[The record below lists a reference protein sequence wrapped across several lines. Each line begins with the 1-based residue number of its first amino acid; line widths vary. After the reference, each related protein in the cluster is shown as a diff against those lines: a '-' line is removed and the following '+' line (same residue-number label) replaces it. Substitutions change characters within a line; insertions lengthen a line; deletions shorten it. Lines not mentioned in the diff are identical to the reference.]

1 MKTERLFLI
10 APSLVRLILRER
22 LVSKTVVEGYLAPAS
37 ERTHFIRLEPSGCNL
52 VLQVSGP
59 DGSSEQRTK
68 VPSTQAE
75 ALLEVCSGK
84 VGYRRTHIRV
94 GPGAEA
100 LLDRFEEPGALDLV
114 TVEFEHPAEAQGFA
128 PPGWFGPE
136 VTHNPAYQK
145 ARMALAGLPDPEE
158 VEVTNAS
165 VIALVETLEAA
176 AGARQQL
183 GPHAEAG
190 ADSRAAGNGGSHH
203 EVRQEARPETAR
215 PVFTLPERPAVP
227 VRPAVPP
234 AASAPAPGTVA
245 PLPDPRFDEVL
256 AGLTEALETAASN
269 GANGSSE
276 AAETPDAAVEMRRT
290 GSRGR
295 R

>member
-22 LVSKTVVEGYLAPAS
+22 LVSRPVVEGYLGPAG

-52 VLQVSGP
+52 VLHAAGP
-59 DGSSEQRTK
+59 EGVSEQRTK
-68 VPSTQAE
+68 VPSAQAE
-75 ALLEVCSGK
+75 ALLEVCAGK
-84 VGYRRTHIRV
+84 IGYRRTHIRV

-100 LLDRFEEPGALDLV
+100 LLDRFEEPGSLDLV
-114 TVEFEHPAEAQGFA
+114 AVEFDHPAEAQAFS

-136 VTHNPAYQK
+136 VTRDASYQK
-145 ARMALAGLPDPEE
+145 ARIALDGLPEAHD

-176 AGARQQL
+176 AGARQTAVADATEARP
-183 GPHAEAG
+183 GNGGAHAEAPRPE
-190 ADSRAAGNGGSHH
+190 SRA
-203 EVRQEARPETAR
+203 EAR
-215 PVFTLPERPAVP
+215 PVFTLPERTAVP
-227 VRPAVPP
+227 VRPAVP
-234 AASAPAPGTVA
+234 AASAAPAAPAGTVS

-256 AGLTEALETAASN
+256 AGLTEALETAGGN
-269 GANGSSE
+269 NTPE
-276 AAETPDAAVEMRRT
+276 PAETPDEPVEARRA

>member
-1 MKTERLFLI
+1 MKTERMFLV

-22 LVSKTVVEGYLAPAS
+22 LVSKTVVEGYLGPPS

-52 VLQVSGP
+52 VLQSAGP
-59 DGSSEQRTK
+59 EGVSEQRTK
-68 VPSTQAE
+68 VPSAQAE
-75 ALLEVCSGK
+75 ALLEVCAGK

-94 GPGAEA
+94 GSGAEA

-114 TVEFEHPAEAQGFA
+114 IVEFDHPSEAQAF
-128 PPGWFGPE
+128 PVPGWFGPE
-136 VTHNPAYQK
+136 VTQDPSYQK
-145 ARMALAGLPDPEE
+145 ARIALAGLPEPQD

-183 GPHAEAG
+183 PSVETAAEA
-190 ADSRAAGNGGSHH
+190 RMAGNGAFHA
-203 EVRQEARPETAR
+203 EARPEPRVEPRA
-215 PVFTLPERPAVP
+215 VFSLPERSAAPS
-227 VRPAVPP
+227 RPAAPL
-234 AASAPAPGTVA
+234 AAAGPEPVGTVA

-256 AGLTEALETAASN
+256 AGLTEALETAAGN
-269 GANGSSE
+269 GAPE
-276 AAETPDAAVEMRRT
+276 AAETPDEPVEARRA
-290 GSRGR
+290 GSRSR